1 MPFIP
6 LHDTT
11 PRILIARP
19 WVTYGL
25 MLACILSY
33 VVQVSGGEEGFIR
46 LIYGL
51 GVIPAVL
58 TGSAGL
64 SPELVVADPFVTLLS
79 YQFLHGGFMHL
90 AGNMLYLWVFGDNV
104 EDAMGH
110 ARFLA
115 FYLVCGVAAALAQ
128 VAYNPAEATPLIGAS
143 GAISGVLGAYL
154 ILHPKARVLVP
165 VGFIPLYLP
174 AWLLLIFWFGFQF
187 FAAFAAPAAENV
199 GWWAHIGGFVAGVV
213 LIFFF
218 RYRAVPLFGL
228 GKPPTGVVLRGGTV
242 QRHRARPD
250 HHPGDQATARRRND
264 PPGGAKSRRPSD
276 GTGSRRKG
284 PWG

>member
-11 PRILIARP
+11 PRTLIARP
-19 WVTYGL
+19 WVSYGL
-25 MLACILSY
+25 ILACVLFFF
-33 VVQVSGGEEGFIR
+33 VQVSGGEEGFIR

-58 TGSAGL
+58 TGGAGL
-64 SPELVVADPFVTLLS
+64 APELAMADPFVTLLS

-115 FYLVCGVAAALAQ
+115 FYLLCGVAAALAQ

-165 VGFIPLYLP
+165 IVIIPLYLP

-187 FAAFAAPAAENV
+187 YAAFGAPAAENV
-199 GWWAHIGGFVAGVV
+199 GWWAHIGGFVAGAV

-228 GKPPTGVVLRGGTV
+228 GDPPTGVVLRSGTV
-242 QRHRARPD
+242 RRHRARPD
-250 HHPGDQATARRRND
+250 HDPADEAPTARRRND
-264 PPGGAKSRRPSD
+264 PPGGAR
-276 GTGSRRKG
+276 GRRKG

>member
-11 PRILIARP
+11 PRLYIARP
-19 WVTYGL
+19 WINWLLIVACA
-25 MLACILSY
+25 LAY
-33 VVQVSGGEEGFIR
+33 FGQTSGGEEGFVR
-46 LIYGL
+46 LVYGL

-58 TGSAGL
+58 TGEAQLAPGL
-64 SPELVVADPFVTLLS
+64 AMADPLVTLIS

-90 AGNMLYLWVFGDNV
+90 AGNMLYLWVFGDNI
-104 EDAMGH
+104 EDSLGH
-110 ARFLA
+110 ARFLL

-128 VAYNPAEATPLIGAS
+128 VAFDPVNATPLIGAS
-143 GAISGVLGAYL
+143 GSISGVLGAYL

-187 FAAFAAPAAENV
+187 FAAFGGPAADNV

-213 LIFFF
+213 LVFVF
-218 RYRAVPLFGL
+218 RRRAVPLYG
-228 GKPPTGVVLRGGTV
+228 R
-242 QRHRARPD
+242 Q
-250 HHPGDQATARRRND
+250 D
-264 PPGGAKSRRPSD
+264 PPGGVTIRRGIAWEPKGRRPPGD
-276 GTGSRRKG
+276 RG

>member
-11 PRILIARP
+11 PRLYIARP
-19 WVTYGL
+19 WTTWL
-25 MLACILSY
+25 LIIACSLAY
-33 VVQVSGGEEGFIR
+33 FGQTAGGDETFLRIV
-46 LIYGL
+46 YGL

-58 TGSAGL
+58 TENA
-64 SPELVVADPFVTLLS
+64 ELAPQLVMADPLVTLVS

-110 ARFLA
+110 ARFLL

-128 VAYNPAEATPLIGAS
+128 VAFDPVNATPLIGAS
-143 GAISGVLGAYL
+143 GAVSGVLGAYL
-154 ILHPKARVLVP
+154 ILHPQARVLVP
-165 VGFIPLYLP
+165 IGFIPLYLP

-187 FAAFAAPAAENV
+187 FSAFGSAANV
-199 GWWAHIGGFVAGVV
+199 GWWAHIGGFIAGVV
-213 LIFFF
+213 LIFAF
-218 RYRAVPLFGL
+218 RRRAVAVFG
-228 GKPPTGVVLRGGTV
+228 
-242 QRHRARPD
+242 
-250 HHPGDQATARRRND
+250 RRD
-264 PPGGAKSRRPSD
+264 PPGGVTIRRGVAWEPKGRRPPGD
-276 GTGSRRKG
+276 RG

>member
-11 PRILIARP
+11 PRLYIARP
-19 WVTYGL
+19 WINWLLIVACV
-25 MLACILSY
+25 LAY
-33 VVQVSGGEEGFIR
+33 FGQTSGGEEGF
-46 LIYGL
+46 LQLVYGL

-58 TGSAGL
+58 TGEAQLAPGL
-64 SPELVVADPFVTLLS
+64 ALADPLVTLIS

-104 EDAMGH
+104 EDSLGH
-110 ARFLA
+110 ARFLL

-128 VAYNPAEATPLIGAS
+128 VAFDPANATPLIGAS
-143 GAISGVLGAYL
+143 GSISGVLGAYL
-154 ILHPKARVLVP
+154 ILHPHARVLVP
-165 VGFIPLYLP
+165 IGFIPLYLP

-187 FAAFAAPAAENV
+187 FSAFGGPAAENV

-213 LIFFF
+213 LVLVF
-218 RYRAVPLFGL
+218 RRRAVPLYG
-228 GKPPTGVVLRGGTV
+228 R
-242 QRHRARPD
+242 Q
-250 HHPGDQATARRRND
+250 D
-264 PPGGAKSRRPSD
+264 PPGGVTIRRGIAWEPKGRRRPGD
-276 GTGSRRKG
+276 RG

>member
-11 PRILIARP
+11 PRYLIARP
-19 WVTYGL
+19 WTTWALIV
-25 MLACILSY
+25 ACILVY
-33 VVQVSGGEEGFIR
+33 LVQVAGGEEGFVR
-46 LIYGL
+46 LVYGF
-51 GVIPAVL
+51 GTIPAVL
-58 TGSAGL
+58 TGSARLG
-64 SPELVVADPFVTLLS
+64 PELAAADPLVTLLT

-110 ARFLA
+110 ARFLL
-115 FYLVCGVAAALAQ
+115 FYLICGVAAAVAQ
-128 VAYNPAEATPLIGAS
+128 VAYDPANATPLIGAS
-143 GAISGVLGAYL
+143 GSISGVLGAYL
-154 ILHPKARVLVP
+154 ILHPKSRVLVP
-165 VGFIPLYLP
+165 IGFIPLYLP

-187 FAAFAAPAAENV
+187 FAALGGPATENV

-213 LIFFF
+213 LIFVF

-228 GKPPTGVVLRGGTV
+228 R
-242 QRHRARPD
+242 
-250 HHPGDQATARRRND
+250 D
-264 PPGGAKSRRPSD
+264 PPGGVTLRRGAIWRPRD
-276 GTGSRRKG
+276 DRRRG